1 MINLSKPC
9 EGLDYVIQ
17 PVPEIDN
24 EQAWCVEIKTGQFKG
39 IMMILHHIEY
49 NGKMQKLAFQV
60 DAIDSNSEPVMVD
73 DGLSDYTFEILQDII
88 RTALSNGSVTL
99 DDKDS
104 DN

>member
-9 EGLDYVIQ
+9 EGLDYEIQ

-24 EQAWCVEIKTGQFKG
+24 EQAWCVAIKTGPYKG

-49 NGKMQKLAFQV
+49 NGKMQKLAFQI
-60 DAIDSNSEPVMVD
+60 DAIDADGTLVVVD
-73 DGLSDYTFEILQDII
+73 EGLSDYTFEVLQDII
-88 RTALSNGSVTL
+88 KTGIANGSVTI

-104 DN
+104 NH